1 MQLQTQTVII
11 NTGSTKRQRKQ
22 VSIPPKII
30 PVPQMGVPIRMNNPV
45 QPPIFINNNV
55 KWQGTTDTPPRDG
68 YTVAI
73 NSIVYE
79 PDSNDP
85 TDVNFFDTL
94 ASSGGRSA
102 NVNGNVRNDE
112 VLRGK
117 HDVYTINFSVYNS
130 GNNFNYDPKVIIQ
143 ENVYLPSVDINLLAK
158 YKCKVEFN
166 LNFEFHSFEQFYF
179 AAHAAFHLFSR
190 ARMSLVLFLIS

>member
-1 MQLQTQTVII
+1 MPQPVVITLNVTNAETLFNLVNPTQAQIEALCILSDDNSGSSPNNNIEDFTSTV
-11 NTGSTKRQRKQ
+11 
-22 VSIPPKII
+22 
-30 PVPQMGVPIRMNNPV
+30 
-45 QPPIFINNNV
+45 FINNNV

-130 GNNFNYDPKVIIQ
+130 GNNFKPLHIDPK
-143 ENVYLPSVDINLLAK
+143 LRVDPL
-158 YKCKVEFN
+158 
-166 LNFEFHSFEQFYF
+166 S
-179 AAHAAFHLFSR
+179 
-190 ARMSLVLFLIS
+190 